1 MDIQQIMQQAQVMQ
15 RKMEEMQAKLGE
27 MQVEG
32 VSGGGMVRIVMTCK
46 GTVDAVRIA
55 PSAIDPSDAEM
66 LEDLIKAAFND
77 AKSKADQK
85 LAEETQRMMGEM
97 GLPSN
102 FQLPF

>member
-15 RKMEEMQAKLGE
+15 QKMEEMQAKLGDIV
-27 MQVEG
+27 VEG
-32 VSGGGMVRIVMTCK
+32 QAGGGMVSIKMTCK
-46 GTVDAVRIA
+46 GTVEEVKIVPDAV
-55 PSAIDPSDAEM
+55 DSDDVEM

-77 AKSKADQK
+77 AKAKADQT
-85 LAEETQRMMGEM
+85 LAEKTQEMMQEM